1 MKTIKWNSFFSMVN
15 DLDDQLNSRKDRFDK
30 ADILELGVQMYS
42 DGDLTWCDEVGY
54 DHMCER
60 TGDKIEMKSQKYC
73 LLTKIGNPKKKT
85 ASIKL
90 TNTLGSSSDRKYKKT
105 FDKLLIVDTGN
116 ESSYSAAYVSYED
129 MKPYVKSS
137 GDGFTIQIPVEKL
150 NWLVT
155 PKELE
160 FDTNKKSSENY
171 REKKREIQEAF
182 LRAHR

>member
-1 MKTIKWNSFFSMVN
+1 M
-15 DLDDQLNSRKDRFDK
+15 
-30 ADILELGVQMYS
+30 
-42 DGDLTWCDEVGY
+42 
-54 DHMCER
+54 
-60 TGDKIEMKSQKYC
+60 
-73 LLTKIGNPKKKT
+73 
-85 ASIKL
+85 
-90 TNTLGSSSDRKYKKT
+90 
-105 FDKLLIVDTGN
+105 IVDTGN

-129 MKPYVKSS
+129 AKSYVKSS